1 MAKEQLGNSDHVALF
16 PFAARKPQFQNVGDA
31 TNYFHRHYERQSREE
46 RSGFKLKNPS
56 RKFHGDGQF
65 REYHQYF

>member
-1 MAKEQLGNSDHVALF
+1 MAKEQLGNGDH
-16 PFAARKPQFQNVGDA
+16 AAFFHHVVRKPRFQGLGDA
-31 TNYFHRHYERQSREE
+31 TNYFHRNYELQIGEE
-46 RSGFKLKNPS
+46 GSDFKLKNPS